1 MLWNSFKQMELLHK
15 LVPILLQYATY
26 MEKCAWDRRV
36 HLQMPGVKY
45 SFKDAFSSF
54 CPFLQTPTPDL
65 CVIVDFL
72 YYLHI
77 PPPPDVSNFADFASF
92 LWLSIVKVY
101 AIDLHC
107 RYIHIVNDNPEFL
120 PPPRTLVQKSR
131 SKKSGR
137 YSGHELQV
145 SGPTPVPHG
154 NHTVLFFRLAKCSK
168 LI

>member
-36 HLQMPGVKY
+36 HLQMPCVSIPSRMHSAISVHSYK
-45 SFKDAFSSF
+45 
-54 CPFLQTPTPDL
+54 LLHQI
-65 CVIVDFL
+65 CVIVAFL

-107 RYIHIVNDNPEFL
+107 RCNYRILVKKGPVSNIR
-120 PPPRTLVQKSR
+120 PPPIIASISCKGLKFTQKSAHPIDFVR
-131 SKKSGR
+131 K
-137 YSGHELQV
+137 V
-145 SGPTPVPHG
+145 
-154 NHTVLFFRLAKCSK
+154 FKCNMMQG
-168 LI
+168 